1 MIYVDTSVIVA
12 ALDPADPR
20 REKAREALEH
30 GSYKIVSELV
40 LAELA
45 SVLARQHGAIAS
57 IRSKLGVSEHV
68 VFTAAIIYILRR
80 FNLKYVDVKGFSRT
94 VFGRFYKP
102 LAYSIELA
110 EKLRL
115 KTLDLL
121 HLAYI
126 KAMNEQGV
134 GIHTLLTADIDFK
147 NREEVIE
154 KTLKITVYLIK

>member
-12 ALDPADPR
+12 ALDPEDPR
-20 REKAREALEH
+20 RERAREALERH
-30 GSYKIVSELV
+30 NGKVISELV

-45 SVLARQHGAIAS
+45 SVLARQHGVMAS
-57 IRSKLGVSEHV
+57 IRSRLGVSEHIAFIAV
-68 VFTAAIIYILRR
+68 IIYVLKR
-80 FNLKYVDVKGFSRT
+80 FDLKYVDVKGFSRT
-94 VFGRFYKP
+94 MLGRLYKP

-126 KAMNEQGV
+126 KAMKEQGIGV
-134 GIHTLLTADIDFK
+134 HTLLTADIDFK
-147 NREEVIE
+147 NREEDIA
-154 KTLKITVYLIK
+154 KTLKITVYLIR

>member
-20 REKAREALEH
+20 REKARKALEH
-30 GSYKIVSELV
+30 RDNKVVSELV
-40 LAELA
+40 LAELG
-45 SVLARQHGAIAS
+45 SVLARQHEVMAN
-57 IRSKLGVSEHV
+57 IRDKLSVSEHV
-68 VFTAAIIYILRR
+68 AFTAAVIYILRR
-80 FNLKYVDVKGFSRT
+80 FNLNYVYVRGFSRT
-94 VFGRFYKP
+94 VSGRLYKP

-126 KAMNEQGV
+126 KAMNEQSVGV
-134 GIHTLLTADIDFK
+134 HTLLTADVDFK
-147 NREEVIE
+147 NREEDIE
-154 KTLKITVYLIK
+154 EALKVTVELIK